1 MDFKQKQHLAE
12 PNIIHSE
19 LNSAIRDS
27 SRAVNH
33 YVLEIYLLRYFSC
46 KQREGES
53 GRLAFDP
60 VFCMP
65 NQESGKQANVT
76 LVIQVVGL
84 MKKQIVQKCFVP
96 FITSLLNMQNMHNMH
111 SI

>member
-27 SRAVNH
+27 SRAVNR
-33 YVLEIYLLRYFSC
+33 YVLEICLLRYFSC

-76 LVIQVVGL
+76 LVIVGL
-84 MKKQIVQKCFVP
+84 MKKQIVQERFVP
-96 FITSLLNMQNMHNMH
+96 FIASLLNMQNML
-111 SI
+111 SSLYLD